1 MEHGTLLPH
10 PSRYGDA
17 SDSGHE
23 GTHRSRGGLLGNYHA
38 IHVRLSPCLAGS
50 KSTPHSQILCQLG
63 AYGRY
68 VTFARMIRGVSG
80 TTSSLVFLR
89 VAYLFRFL
97 GVQLHHDLCDIT
109 TNLVL
114 SKSDNYVGGG
124 YVSE

>member
-1 MEHGTLLPH
+1 
-10 PSRYGDA
+10 
-17 SDSGHE
+17 
-23 GTHRSRGGLLGNYHA
+23 
-38 IHVRLSPCLAGS
+38 
-50 KSTPHSQILCQLG
+50 
-63 AYGRY
+63 
-68 VTFARMIRGVSG
+68 MIRGVSG